1 MRTCLILLLIPI
13 LILGYAGASK
23 VTVGQKDADYSNIQK
38 AIDNSSSGDTIE
50 VHSGV
55 YSENIIIHKPL
66 ALIGVDSGDG
76 RPLLDAGG
84 SGSVISIT
92 ANDVTLSGF
101 NITGSGGCGCGNAGI
116 KVESS
121 NNTIKSNV
129 IYKNKYGIYIDST
142 GTNNTFISNDLLNNS
157 ITVNDNGK
165 TNRWNASIKAE
176 GLQGLLE
183 IFSGPQIKGNHY
195 SDYDEDAEGCIDQN
209 GDHICDKPRTFGSSD
224 ADQDDYP
231 SKSNMN

>member
-23 VTVGQKDADYSNIQK
+23 ITVGQKDADYSEIQK
-38 AIDNSSSGDTIE
+38 AIDNSSAGDTIE
-50 VHSGV
+50 VYGGV
-55 YSENIIIHKPL
+55 YSENIVIHKSL
-66 ALIGVDSGDG
+66 SLIGVDSGDG
-76 RPLLDAGG
+76 RPLVDAGG

-92 ANDVTLSGF
+92 ADDVTVSGF

-121 NNTIKSNV
+121 NDTIKSNV

-142 GTNNTFISNDLLNNS
+142 STNNTFISNDLLNNS
-157 ITVNDNGK
+157 ITVSDSGK
-165 TNRWNASIKAE
+165 NNKWNASIKAE

-183 IFSGPQIKGNHY
+183 IFSGPQIRGNHY
-195 SDYDEDAEGCIDQN
+195 SDYDEDAEGCFDLN
-209 GDHICDKPRTFGSSD
+209 GDHICDKPRAFGSGD

-231 SKSNMN
+231 SKSNLN